1 MTVAPTTATT
11 SDYAISIPI
20 TAVVSVYLSD
30 LPSGL
35 SREEII
41 ARLTPDTVYEN
52 GELDYPMKDREV
64 YYEAGQTVLHR
75 SDEIDIEEDTYEEGQ
90 ADCLV
95 LYCLIIY
102 LSNYYD

>member
-1 MTVAPTTATT
+1 MTMTTAPATT

-41 ARLTPDTVYEN
+41 ARLTPDAMYQY
-52 GELDYPMKDREV
+52 GELCYPMKDREV
-64 YYEAGQTVLHR
+64 YFEAGQTILHR

-90 ADCLV
+90 TKTV
-95 LYCLIIY
+95 
-102 LSNYYD
+102 